1 MAMSEDHA
9 VKVEACRGCNAAANA
24 MPRTER
30 AHHPLSNC
38 TIACA
43 STAYLWRV
51 LGGLCLTLGAFV
63 PPFVDHVKLMLGMPE
78 PIEQQLSL
86 GPNLRSGAVL
96 VIWLAGVAL
105 FTARPDVPT
114 RAKHPAA
121 TSLVTRLAVMFT
133 CIVSSLAIG
142 SVIHPPL
149 SVWLYVNWKH
159 SYLAM
164 SVANLVLYLVY
175 AVSAA
180 RYVRWMVSRGMHP
193 VLSRVCTVCSWAS
206 PALLLL
212 GLFIA
217 PMWLAGMLV
226 LQVPLAAGAVVAASA
241 LRMRMEQKLA
251 VTGT

>member
-1 MAMSEDHA
+1 MT
-9 VKVEACRGCNAAANA
+9 ACLGCHPAAASEQALHVGHANQ
-24 MPRTER
+24 
-30 AHHPLSNC
+30 PLSSC

-43 STAYLWRV
+43 STGYLWRV
-51 LGGLCLTLGAFV
+51 LAGLCMTLAAFL
-63 PPFVDHVKLMLGMPE
+63 PPFIDHMKVMLGMPE

-96 VIWLAGVAL
+96 VMWLAGVAL

-114 RAKHPAA
+114 VSKHPWS

-149 SVWLYVNWKH
+149 SVWLYVTWKH

-175 AVSAA
+175 AVGVA

-193 VLSRVCTVCSWAS
+193 TLSRVCTVCSWAS

-217 PMWLAGMLV
+217 PMWLAGMLI
-226 LQVPLAAGAVVAASA
+226 LQVPIAAGAVVAATA
-241 LRMRMEQKLA
+241 LRHRMSEKTAPL
-251 VTGT
+251 TT

>member
-1 MAMSEDHA
+1 MAMSKEHGA
-9 VKVEACRGCNAAANA
+9 KVEACPGCDAAARVAACSEPAN
-24 MPRTER
+24 
-30 AHHPLSNC
+30 HPLSSC

-51 LGGLCLTLGAFV
+51 LVGLCLTLAAFV
-63 PPFVDHVKLMLGMPE
+63 PPFVDHVKMMLGMPE

-114 RAKHPAA
+114 RAKHPAG
-121 TSLVTRLAVMFT
+121 TSLVVRLAVMFT

-193 VLSRVCTVCSWAS
+193 VLSRVCTVCSWVS

-241 LRMRMEQKLA
+241 LRVRMGQKLA
-251 VTGT
+251 LNGA